1 MVRTIHY
8 CHLCDYK
15 SDRRYDRDK
24 HIQRKHASKSYSTLA
39 AYGRAPT
46 VVSVGA
52 DYAKGPTNMSVPPL
66 QRTDQRGGG
75 IIKC

>member
-24 HIQRKHASKSYSTLA
+24 HVQRKHATQSNSTLA
-39 AYGRAPT
+39 TYGRVPT
-46 VVSVGA
+46 TASV
-52 DYAKGPTNMSVPPL
+52 
-66 QRTDQRGGG
+66 
-75 IIKC
+75 

>member
-24 HIQRKHASKSYSTLA
+24 HVQRKHATQSNSSLA
-39 AYGRAPT
+39 GRAPT
-46 VVSVGA
+46 AMKHEINAPQPQVGYYSA
-52 DYAKGPTNMSVPPL
+52 APSPV
-66 QRTDQRGGG
+66 RTGCWFFGSSD
-75 IIKC
+75 